1 MAVTIETEGRGVFA
15 VHIVGGASVDAAG
28 QGAIANPEGASVIIL
43 RGTLYVVSPSTAAAD
58 LDVGIAADAATLA
71 DDILS
76 DVGIDG
82 LNAGSV
88 YNCYAMQNT
97 AETEITAPALWTAG
111 KYLTISAHD
120 ASAVGF
126 EAYLYLEYVRL

>member
-1 MAVTIETEGRGVFA
+1 MAMTVSTEGRGVLT
-15 VHIVGGASVDAAG
+15 VHIVGGAAETAGG
-28 QGAIANPEGASVIIL
+28 QGAIANPEGAPVVIL
-43 RGTLYVVSPSTAAAD
+43 RGTIYCVAPSTAAAD
-58 LDVGIAADAATLA
+58 LDVGIGATAATLA

-82 LNAGSV
+82 WAAGKV

-97 AETEITAPALWTAG
+97 AETEIAAPVVWTAS
-111 KYLTISAHD
+111 KYLTASGHD
-120 ASAVGF
+120 ASSAGF